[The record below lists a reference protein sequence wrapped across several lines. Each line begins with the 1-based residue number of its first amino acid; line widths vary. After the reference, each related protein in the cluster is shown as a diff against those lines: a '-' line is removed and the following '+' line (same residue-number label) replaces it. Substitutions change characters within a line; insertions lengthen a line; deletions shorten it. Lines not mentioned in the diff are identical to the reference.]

1 MTKIDD
7 NFVLRVWIRVFFFFF
22 ISCLVVLHFEVT
34 EENEDVEVTEK
45 NEVAAI
51 ERVSS
56 PFLFTW
62 KVIIQYVVNFKYG

>member
-7 NFVLRVWIRVFFFFF
+7 NFFFFFL
-22 ISCLVVLHFEVT
+22 SCLVVLHFEVT

-62 KVIIQYVVNFKYG
+62 KVIIQYVGIS

>member
-1 MTKIDD
+1 MTTL
-7 NFVLRVWIRVFFFFF
+7 FCEFGLGCFFFFF

-62 KVIIQYVVNFKYG
+62 KVIIQYVVNFEYG

>member
-1 MTKIDD
+1 MTTLFCEFGI
-7 NFVLRVWIRVFFFFF
+7 FLLFL
-22 ISCLVVLHFEVT
+22 SCLVVLHFEVTEENKDVEVT

-45 NEVAAI
+45 NEVATN

-62 KVIIQYVVNFKYG
+62 NVIIYVGIS

>member
-1 MTKIDD
+1 M
-7 NFVLRVWIRVFFFFF
+7 
-22 ISCLVVLHFEVT
+22 LHFEVTEENEDIEVT

-62 KVIIQYVVNFKYG
+62 KVIIQYVGIS

>member
-1 MTKIDD
+1 MTTL
-7 NFVLRVWIRVFFFFF
+7 FCEFGLGFFFFF
-22 ISCLVVLHFEVT
+22 LSCLVVLHFEVT

-62 KVIIQYVVNFKYG
+62 KVIIQYVVNFEYG

>member
-1 MTKIDD
+1 MTTL
-7 NFVLRVWIRVFFFFF
+7 FCEFGLVLVFFFFL
-22 ISCLVVLHFEVT
+22 SCLVVLHFEVT

-62 KVIIQYVVNFKYG
+62 KVIIQYVGIS